1 MKLLLLNSINSV
13 AAAMLENKELPFAF
27 YIVFAVVMASVLVY
41 NLLHGLVAE
50 YWSGG
55 HQTCLTCS

>member
-1 MKLLLLNSINSV
+1 
-13 AAAMLENKELPFAF
+13 MLENKELLFAF
-27 YIVFAVVMASVLVY
+27 YVVFAVVMASVLVY

-55 HQTCLTCS
+55 HQTCLACS